1 MEEAEVIGCRPS
13 CTWPCMAGCT
23 WERCCVIK
31 REGARTTVR
40 MADNNEELV
49 VLNKYVRGV
58 GEAGPVDFTGPR
70 ASRKRK
76 AHGQ

>member
-1 MEEAEVIGCRPS
+1 M
-13 CTWPCMAGCT
+13 
-23 WERCCVIK
+23 IK

-58 GEAGPVDFTGPR
+58 GEAGPVDFNGPR
-70 ASRKRK
+70 ASRRKRK